1 MARWLPALIGLTG
14 LAATATALA
23 VTTDPLT
30 FTGRGAETVTVTT
43 EPLRFTGRA
52 AGGNP

>member
-1 MARWLPALIGLTG
+1 MARWLLALAG
-14 LAATATALA
+14 LATTATALA

-30 FTGRGAETVTVTT
+30 FTGRGAESVTVTT

-52 AGGNP
+52 AGGGS